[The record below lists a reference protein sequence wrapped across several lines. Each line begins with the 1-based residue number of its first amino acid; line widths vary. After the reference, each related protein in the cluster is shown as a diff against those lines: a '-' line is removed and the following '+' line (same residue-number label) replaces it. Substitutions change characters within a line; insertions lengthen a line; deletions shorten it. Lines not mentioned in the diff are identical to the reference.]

1 VIAAGRVGRPHGLDG
16 SFHVTRAVG
25 DMLAEGTPVEVAGRS
40 LRVERRAG
48 TAERPIVRLEGC
60 ARREDAEALRGET
73 LRVADELAP
82 PLADDEYA
90 AEELEGCAVVDGDR
104 EVGFV
109 SRLVVLPSCE
119 ALEVQRADGAE
130 LLVPMVRDAIRAID
144 RDGRRIDVD
153 MGFVEG

>member
-119 ALEVQRADGAE
+119 ALEVQRADGVE